1 MRIGLLIDTLNSGGA
16 QRQLVELAKGLK
28 MQGHEVA
35 LCVYM
40 PGRFYAHELQ
50 RAQIELIELH
60 PRNRWQKF
68 TMVYTWLQKWR
79 PHVLQAFLDGAN
91 AIAELTSLLHH
102 SWKVV
107 VSERYA
113 GPPLDRM
120 TRLRRQ
126 LHRRADWITTN
137 SYANMERILLAVPSL
152 RAKSSVIWNMVDL
165 EHFSPPTVAPKR
177 TSDGI
182 VRFLCVASI
191 DPLKNVLCLIEALHR
206 LRRRNIHNFYVRW
219 LGKVQPNACHMTTY
233 EKMCG
238 LVKQY
243 HLENHFTFAGEKA
256 NVVHEYH
263 TADALVLVSL
273 AEGLPNVVCEAMACG
288 LPVVLSD
295 VSDHRK
301 MVEEGR
307 TGFLCSPHE
316 AGSIANALQS
326 IIHLPEGQRRAM
338 GELARKAA
346 EVQFTRERFI
356 EEYERVYRL
365 LVEDPTLMQSKS
377 GLEAESGG
385 WPS

>member
-28 MQGHEVA
+28 MRGHEVA

-50 RAQIELIELH
+50 RAQIELVELY

-68 TMVYTWLQKWR
+68 TMVYAWLQKWS
-79 PHVLQAFLDGAN
+79 PHILQAFLNGAN
-91 AIAELTSLLHH
+91 AIAELTNLLPH

-107 VSERYA
+107 VSERSA
-113 GPPLDRM
+113 ELPPNRM
-120 TRLRRQ
+120 IRLRRQ
-126 LHRRADWITTN
+126 LHRRADWVTTN
-137 SYANMERILLAVPSL
+137 SYANMEQIQLAMPTL
-152 RAKSSVIWNMVDL
+152 KAKSSVIWNMVDL
-165 EHFSPPTVAPKR
+165 EHFSPPIATPKR
-177 TSDGI
+177 SNDGI
-182 VRFLCVASI
+182 IRFLCVASI
-191 DPLKNVLCLIEALHR
+191 DPLKNALCLIEALHR
-206 LRRRNIHNFYVRW
+206 HRQRNIHNFYVRW
-219 LGKVQPNACHMTTY
+219 VGSVQPCARHMATY
-233 EKMCG
+233 EKMRV
-238 LVKQY
+238 LVKRYQ
-243 HLENHFTFAGEKA
+243 LENHFTFTGERA

-307 TGFLCSPHE
+307 TGFLCSPYE

-326 IIHLPEGQRRAM
+326 IIRLPEDQRRAM
-338 GELARKAA
+338 GKLARKAA
-346 EVQFTRERFI
+346 EHQFTRERFI
-356 EEYERVYRL
+356 KSYERVYRL
-365 LVEDPTLMQSKS
+365 LVK
-377 GLEAESGG
+377 EAALIQT
-385 WPS
+385 